1 MTTDWFHTVKTV
13 APNSALAAAPTNA
26 RRWSPSSPHAIRCA
40 TRKKN
45 PLAAAEV
52 RAASRFTR
60 TATDRPNG
68 DSSTIHTRAS
78 TTKSGFPGG
87 CGIPRMYPVA
97 MYSLVS
103 QNAVVGASV
112 TTYSRRIA
120 APATTAAR

>member
-1 MTTDWFHTVKTV
+1 M
-13 APNSALAAAPTNA
+13 
-26 RRWSPSSPHAIRCA
+26 RWA

-45 PLAAAEV
+45 PPAAAEV
-52 RAASRFTR
+52 KAASRFTR
-60 TATDRPNG
+60 TATGSPSG
-68 DSSTIHTRAS
+68 DSRTIHTLAS

-112 TTYSRRIA
+112 TTYRRKIA
-120 APATTAAR
+120 AAAMTAAR